1 VDPYTLLTKSEV
13 EQIVGKRK
21 PNSTSETEGDA
32 RWCHYP
38 FVNNKDVMEVR
49 LFPVDGIERT
59 RKLAENP
66 TILKGVGQKAF
77 WCASSMELTASICS

>member
-1 VDPYTLLTKSEV
+1 MTFS
-13 EQIVGKRK
+13 R
-21 PNSTSETEGDA
+21 SETEGDA

-66 TILKGVGQKAF
+66 TILKGVGQKTF
-77 WCASSMELTASICS
+77 WCASSTELTASICS